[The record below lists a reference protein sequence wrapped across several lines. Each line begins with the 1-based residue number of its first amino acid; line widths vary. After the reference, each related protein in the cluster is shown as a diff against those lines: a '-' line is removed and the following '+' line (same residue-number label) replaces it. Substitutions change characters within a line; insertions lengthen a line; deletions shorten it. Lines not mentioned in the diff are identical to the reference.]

1 MAYINLTNTPEDLE
15 TGVENIGEPFDLGM
29 EDDELI
35 FALSKRIADSRSF
48 WEEDQKLKE
57 RRKLLEDYW
66 RGKHRIRELY
76 DYQYPA
82 YVDNRV
88 YMHVEHIA
96 QVANSQLAEPVVTS
110 FSKAKG
116 DKDLANAF
124 GEYLLAYAQN
134 HGWLNVNRIVTR
146 NLLLQFIGIK
156 KIFWDDN
163 MGPISRRTG
172 LPMGNVNIE
181 FVRPA
186 NIIIDR
192 YAKPFSNPPVVTE
205 IVRKTVEQWIDQF
218 PDKKDVLQ
226 GKVGKGKMLTLFE
239 SHFTYL
245 NEDGAPREGVVWFS
259 ELLKEVIHKTKDENW
274 DETGELGND
283 GLTTYKN
290 MLEMPGKPYSFLTM
304 NNLGRLF
311 IDDTTPIEQALPLQ
325 DITNQRGQ
333 QIKDNAEEVRGSK
346 IFNKQQVNK
355 EDAARFTN
363 DPGSHLMTKGD
374 VRKAATN
381 LVPPDMPNWVVEDK
395 LDARSEMDNII
406 GIHGPTRGERQGTD
420 QPTTIQ
426 LLKEGDFQ
434 RASDLIAGIE
444 RMDEYSYRYGAHVM
458 KLKYTEEHYEAV
470 MGKDGRRT
478 FIGMTAA
485 TIPQS
490 GITVKGGTT
499 LPTDKLSQR
508 EEAMELGKSDKIDNI
523 TFFERLGFPNPR
535 EQARKLFMHLADPAT
550 LYQGEVDIEEAEED
564 IERLKIGEIPE
575 MPDEVTEGYMNT
587 MVKFLQSDEFAEL
600 APELQQA
607 AQEYI
612 QQVTEAAKTQLEEQP
627 AAPVEQPQGMLQKA
641 GGAVKSGINKLM
653 GG

>member
-1 MAYINLTNTPEDLE
+1 MAYINLTDTPEDLE
-15 TGVENIGEPFDLGM
+15 PGIEEIGEPFDLDM

-35 FALSKRIADSRSF
+35 SALGKRISDSRSF
-48 WEEDQKLKE
+48 WEEDQNLKN
-57 RRKLLEDYW
+57 RRRTLEDYW
-66 RGKHRIRELY
+66 KGKHRIRDLY
-76 DYQYPA
+76 DYQYPE
-82 YVDNRV
+82 YVDNRI
-88 YMHVEHIA
+88 YMHVEHIT

-110 FSKAKG
+110 FNKSKSEKE
-116 DKDLANAF
+116 LANAF

-172 LPMGNVNIE
+172 LPMGNVNIK

-192 YAKPFSNPPVVTE
+192 YAEPFSNPPIATE
-205 IVRKTVEQWIDQF
+205 IVRKTTDQWIDQF
-218 PDKKDVLQ
+218 PKSKSLLE
-226 GKVGKGKMLTLFE
+226 GKVGKNKLLTLLE

-245 NEDGAPREGVVWFS
+245 NEDGAPREGIVWFS
-259 ELLKEVIHKTKDENW
+259 EQLDEVIHKTKDQDW
-274 DETGELGND
+274 DETGIIGND

-290 MLEMPGKPYSFLTM
+290 MIDMPSKPYAFLTM

-311 IDDTTPIEQALPLQ
+311 IDDTTPIEQSLPLQ
-325 DITNQRGQ
+325 DILNQRGQ

-346 IFNKQQVNK
+346 IFNKRQVNK

-363 DPGSHLMTKGD
+363 DPGSHLMVKGD
-374 VRKAATN
+374 VRTAATN
-381 LVPPDMPNWVVEDK
+381 LVPPDMPNWVIEDK
-395 LDARSEMDNII
+395 LDARNEMDNII

-444 RMDEYSYRYGAHVM
+444 RMDEYAFRYAAHLM
-458 KLKYTEEHYEAV
+458 KLNYTEEHYEAV
-470 MGKDGRRT
+470 MGKDGRKT
-478 FIGMTAA
+478 FVGMTAA

-490 GITVKGGTT
+490 SITVKGGTT

-535 EQARKLFMHLADPAT
+535 EQARKLWLHISNPQQ
-550 LYQGEVDIEEAEED
+550 LYVGEVDIEEAEDD
-564 IERLKIGEIPE
+564 IERLKVGETPE
-575 MPDEVTEGYMNT
+575 MPDEVTEGYMNI
-587 MVKFLQSDEFAEL
+587 MVKFLQSDEFSEL

-612 QQVTEAAKTQLEEQP
+612 QQVTEAAKTQLAEQQ
-627 AAPVEQPQGMLQKA
+627 PVAEPQGMLQRA
-641 GGAVKSGINKLM
+641 GGAIKSGISKMM